1 MSFESIKQ
9 LHDDAL
15 MPTYGRFPVAL
26 KGGKGATAV
35 DEDGKE
41 YIDFGSGIGVTSLG
55 YCDEGYI
62 DAVTAQLKT
71 AQHFSNLYYNK
82 TQIDCAASLCRR
94 TGMARVFFGNSGAE
108 ANECAI
114 KLARKYSFDKY
125 GKGRST
131 VITLCNSFHGR
142 TVTTL
147 AATGQ
152 DVFHNYFFPFTGDFR
167 YVPANDLDALLSIAD
182 DTVCAVMLECVQGE
196 GGVMP
201 LDTAYIQAVR
211 ALCSER
217 DWVMIVDE
225 VQTGIGRTGKL
236 LAVEHSGVKPDVVTL
251 AKGLGGGLPI
261 GACLCADGFEN
272 VMSAGMHGS
281 TFGGNPVV
289 CAAASYILDTV
300 DTPEFLKAVAN
311 KGDYIRRRLGNMAH
325 VKEVRGKGMMLGV
338 VLEDDIAAKDVAAKC
353 LENGLLILTAK
364 TLLRLLPPLSISEEE
379 LEKGLTILE
388 NTLKEWTS

>member
-1 MSFESIKQ
+1 MSFDSIKQ
-9 LHDDAL
+9 THDEAL

-26 KGGKGATAV
+26 ESGKGATAADV
-35 DEDGKE
+35 DGKT

-62 DAVTAQLKT
+62 AAVTAQLQT
-71 AQHFSNLYYNK
+71 AQHFSNLYYNPA
-82 TQIDCAASLCRR
+82 QIACAKKLCDA

-125 GKGRST
+125 DTGRAT
-131 VITLCNSFHGR
+131 VITLQNSFHGR

-152 DVFHNYFFPFTGDFR
+152 DVFHNYFFPFTGDFC
-167 YVPANDLDALLSIAD
+167 YAPANDLEALKALD
-182 DTVCAVMLECVQGE
+182 DGTVCAVMMECVQGE

-201 LDTAYIQAVR
+201 LDIAYIQAVR
-211 ALCSER
+211 ALCDER
-217 DWVMIVDE
+217 DWVMIIDE

-236 LAVEHSGVKPDVVTL
+236 LSVEHADVKPDVVTL

-261 GACLCADGFEN
+261 GACLCADAFKD

-289 CAAASYILDTV
+289 CAAASYVLDRV
-300 DTPEFLKAVAN
+300 NDAAFLNAVCE
-311 KGDYIRRRLGNMAH
+311 KGEHIRARLATMKH
-325 VKEVRGKGMMLGV
+325 VKEVRGRGMMLGI
-338 VLEDDIAAKDVAAKC
+338 VLEDGVAAKDVVNKC
-353 LENGLLILTAK
+353 LENGLLVLTAK
-364 TLLRLLPPLSISEEE
+364 TLLRLLPPLTISDAE
-379 LEKGLTILE
+379 LETGLTILE
-388 NTLKEWTS
+388 NTLEAF

>member
-1 MSFESIKQ
+1 MSFEETKQ
-9 LHDDAL
+9 LHDNSL
-15 MPTYGRFPVAL
+15 MPTYGRFPVSL
-26 KGGKGATAV
+26 KSGKGATAF
-35 DEDGKE
+35 DDDGKS
-41 YIDFGSGIGVTSLG
+41 YVDFGSGIGVTSLG

-62 DAVTAQLKT
+62 KAVTAQLNT
-71 AQHFSNLYYNK
+71 AQHFSNLYYNR
-82 TQIDCAASLCRR
+82 TQIDCAAKLCEK
-94 TGMARVFFGNSGAE
+94 TGFARVFFGNSGAE

-152 DVFHNYFFPFTGDFR
+152 DVFHNYFFPFTGDFV
-167 YVPANDLDALLSIAD
+167 YAPANDIDAIKALSD
-182 DTVCAVMLECVQGE
+182 GTVCAVMLECVQGE

-201 LDTAYIQAVR
+201 LDDEYVR
-211 ALCSER
+211 AARQLCDDN

-236 LAVEHSGVKPDVVTL
+236 LAFEHTGVKPDVVTL

-261 GACLCADGFEN
+261 GACLCAEEFKD

-289 CAAASYILDTV
+289 CAGASYVLDTV
-300 DTPEFLKAVAN
+300 ANEAFLSNVVA
-311 KGDYIRRRLGNMAH
+311 KGDVIRERVSAMPH
-325 VKEVRGKGMMLGV
+325 VKEVRGKGMMIGI
-338 VLEDDIAAKDVAAKC
+338 VLDDGIAAKDVATAC
-353 LENGLLILTAK
+353 LEGGLLILTAK
-364 TLLRLLPPLSISEEE
+364 TLLRMLPPLTITDEE
-379 LEKGLTILE
+379 LDLGLTILE
-388 NTLKEWTS
+388 NTLKEWK

>member
-1 MSFESIKQ
+1 MSFETIKQ
-9 LHDDAL
+9 QHDNAL

-26 KGGKGATAV
+26 KGGKNATAY
-35 DEDGKE
+35 DEDGKC

-62 DAVTAQLKT
+62 KAVTEQLHT
-71 AQHFSNLYYNK
+71 AQNFSNLSYNQ
-82 TQIDCAASLCRR
+82 TQIDCAQSLCER

-152 DVFHNYFFPFTGDFR
+152 DVFHNYFFPFTGDFV
-167 YVPANDLDALLSIAD
+167 YAPANDLEALKTFD
-182 DTVCAVMLECVQGE
+182 DGTVCAVMLECVQGE
-196 GGVMP
+196 GGVLP
-201 LDTAYIQAVR
+201 LETDYLRAVR
-211 ALCSER
+211 RLCDEH

-236 LAVEHSGVKPDVVTL
+236 LAIEHADVKPDVVTL

-261 GACLCADGFEN
+261 GACLCAERFSD

-289 CAAASYILDTV
+289 CAGASYVLSVV
-300 DTPEFLKAVAN
+300 DTPEFLADVRRKGEYITARLQAMPHVKAV
-311 KGDYIRRRLGNMAH
+311 
-325 VKEVRGKGMMLGV
+325 RGRGMMLGV
-338 VLEDDIAAKDVAAKC
+338 VLEDDIAAKDVVNAC

-364 TLLRLLPPLSISEEE
+364 TLLRLLPPLSISQEE
-379 LEKGLTILE
+379 LDRGLTILE
-388 NTLKEWTS
+388 TVLKEWN

>member
-1 MSFESIKQ
+1 MSFEQTKA
-9 LHDDAL
+9 LHDEAL
-15 MPTYGRFPVAL
+15 MPTYGRFPVSL
-26 KGGKGATAV
+26 QSGKGATAY
-35 DEDGKE
+35 DEDGKG

-62 DAVTAQLKT
+62 AAVTAQLQN

-82 TQIDCAASLCRR
+82 TQTDCAVSLCRR
-94 TGMARVFFGNSGAE
+94 TGFARVFFGNSGAE

-125 GKGRST
+125 GRGRAT

-152 DVFHNYFFPFTGDFR
+152 DVFHNYFFPFTEDFR
-167 YVPANDLDALLSIAD
+167 YAPAGDLEALKALD
-182 DTVCAVMLECVQGE
+182 DGTVCAVMLECVQGE

-201 LDTAYIQAVR
+201 LETTYIQAVR
-211 ALCSER
+211 TLCTQN

-236 LAVEHSGVKPDVVTL
+236 LCVEHAAVKPDVVTL

-261 GACLCADGFEN
+261 GACLCTERFEN
-272 VMSAGMHGS
+272 VMGAGMHGS
-281 TFGGNPVV
+281 TFGGNPVA
-289 CAAASYILDTV
+289 CAAASYVLQTV
-300 DTPEFLKAVAN
+300 DTPAFLDAVSA
-311 KGDYIRRRLGNMAH
+311 KGARIRERVAAMPH
-325 VKEVRGKGMMLGV
+325 VKEVRGRGMMIGI
-338 VLEDDIAAKDVAAKC
+338 VLDDDIAAKDVANAC
-353 LENGLLILTAK
+353 LANGLLILTAK
-364 TLLRLLPPLSISEEE
+364 TLLRMLPPLTISDDE
-379 LEKGLTILE
+379 LERGLMILE
-388 NTLKEWTS
+388 NTLKEWK

>member
-1 MSFESIKQ
+1 MSFDALKQ
-9 LHDDAL
+9 LHDEAL

-26 KGGKGATAV
+26 TSGKGATAY
-35 DEDGKE
+35 DTDGKA

-62 DAVTAQLKT
+62 AAVTAQLQQ
-71 AQHFSNLYYNK
+71 AQHFSNLYYNPA
-82 TQIDCAASLCRR
+82 QIECAKKLCDA

-152 DVFHNYFFPFTGDFR
+152 DVFHNYFFPFTGDFC
-167 YVPANDLDALLSIAD
+167 YAPANDLEALRALD
-182 DTVCAVMLECVQGE
+182 DGTVCAVMLECVQGE

-201 LDTAYIQAVR
+201 LSIEYIREVR
-211 ALCSER
+211 ALCDEN

-236 LAVEHSGVKPDVVTL
+236 LSVEHAGVKPDVVTL

-261 GACLCADGFEN
+261 GACLCGDAFKE

-289 CAAASYILDTV
+289 CAAASYVLDRV
-300 DTPEFLKAVAN
+300 NDPAFLDAVAA
-311 KGDYIRRRLGNMAH
+311 KGDAIRTRLATMPH
-325 VKEVRGKGMMLGV
+325 VKEVRGRGMMIGI
-338 VLEDDIAAKDVAAKC
+338 VLEDNIAAKDVANKC

-364 TLLRLLPPLSISEEE
+364 TLLRLLPPLTISDEE
-379 LEKGLTILE
+379 LHNGLTILE
-388 NTLKEWTS
+388 TTLKEF

>member
-1 MSFESIKQ
+1 MSFEQTKA
-9 LHDDAL
+9 LHDEAL
-15 MPTYGRFPVAL
+15 MPTYGRFPVSL
-26 KGGKGATAV
+26 HSGKGATAY
-35 DEDGKE
+35 DEDGKA
-41 YIDFGSGIGVTSLG
+41 YVDFGSGIGVTSLG
-55 YCDEGYI
+55 YCDDGYVQ
-62 DAVTAQLKT
+62 AVTEQLHT

-82 TQIDCAASLCRR
+82 AQTDCAASLCRR
-94 TGMARVFFGNSGAE
+94 TGFARVFFGNSGAE

-125 GKGRST
+125 GKGRAT

-152 DVFHNYFFPFTGDFR
+152 DVFHNYFFPFTEDFR
-167 YVPANDLDALLSIAD
+167 YAPANDMEALNAMND
-182 DTVCAVMLECVQGE
+182 GTVCAVMLECVQGE

-211 ALCSER
+211 ELCTAN

-236 LAVEHSGVKPDVVTL
+236 LCVEHAGVKPDVVTL

-281 TFGGNPVV
+281 TFGGNPVA
-289 CAAASYILDTV
+289 CAAASYILETV
-300 DTPEFLKAVAN
+300 DTAAFLADVTA
-311 KGDYIRRRLGNMAH
+311 KGDYIRARVAAMPH
-325 VKEVRGKGMMLGV
+325 VKEVRGRGMMLGI
-338 VLEDDIAAKDVAAKC
+338 VLEDAVDAKAVATAC
-353 LENGLLILTAK
+353 LQNGLLILTAK
-364 TLLRLLPPLSISEEE
+364 TLLRMLPPLNISRAE
-379 LEKGLTILE
+379 LDSGLMILE
-388 NTLKEWTS
+388 NTLKEWQ

>member
-1 MSFESIKQ
+1 MSFESLKT
-9 LHDDAL
+9 LHDDSL
-15 MPTYGRFPVAL
+15 MPTYGRFQVAL
-26 KGGKGATAV
+26 DSGKGATAT
-35 DEDGKE
+35 DINGNN

-55 YCDEGYI
+55 YCDDGYI
-62 DAVTAQLKT
+62 EAVTAQLKT
-71 AQHFSNLYYNK
+71 AQHFSNLYYNPA
-82 TQIDCAASLCRR
+82 QIKCADELCRR

-152 DVFHNYFFPFTGDFR
+152 DVFHNYFFPFTGDFV
-167 YVPANDLDALLSIAD
+167 YAPANDLEALKALAD
-182 DTVCAVMLECVQGE
+182 NTVCAVMLECVQGE

-201 LDTAYIQAVR
+201 LDDSYIQAIR
-211 ALCSER
+211 ALCDEN

-236 LAVEHSGVKPDVVTL
+236 LAVEHAGVKPDVVTL

-261 GACLCADGFEN
+261 GACLCAEGFEN

-289 CAAASYILDTV
+289 CAAASYVLSVV
-300 DTPEFLKAVAN
+300 DTPDFLQAVAD
-311 KGDYIRRRLGNMAH
+311 KGKYIRARLAKMPH
-325 VKEVRGKGMMLGV
+325 VKEVRGKGMMIGV
-338 VLEDDIAAKDVAAKC
+338 VLEDGIAAKDVANAC

-364 TLLRLLPPLSISEEE
+364 TLLRLLPPLTISDEE
-379 LEKGLTILE
+379 LERGLTILE
-388 NTLKEWTS
+388 NTLKEWTI

>member
-1 MSFESIKQ
+1 MSFDELKQ
-9 LHDDAL
+9 LHDEAL

-26 KGGKGATAV
+26 ESGKGATAA
-35 DEDGKE
+35 DIDGKT

-62 DAVTAQLKT
+62 AAVTTQLQT
-71 AQHFSNLYYNK
+71 AQHFSNLYYNPA
-82 TQIDCAASLCRR
+82 QITCAKKLCDA

-125 GKGRST
+125 GTGRAT
-131 VITLCNSFHGR
+131 VITLQNSFHGR

-152 DVFHNYFFPFTGDFR
+152 DVFHNYFFPFTGDFC
-167 YVPANDLDALLSIAD
+167 YAPANDLEALKALD
-182 DTVCAVMLECVQGE
+182 DGTVCAVMMECVQGE

-201 LDTAYIQAVR
+201 LDIDYIRAVR
-211 ALCSER
+211 ALCDER
-217 DWVMIVDE
+217 DWVMIIDE

-236 LAVEHSGVKPDVVTL
+236 LSVEHADVKPDVVTL

-261 GACLCADGFEN
+261 GACLCADAFKD

-289 CAAASYILDTV
+289 CAAASYVLDRV
-300 DTPEFLKAVAN
+300 NNAAFLNAVCE
-311 KGDYIRRRLGNMAH
+311 KGEHIRARLATMKH
-325 VKEVRGKGMMLGV
+325 VKEVRGRGMMLGI
-338 VLEDDIAAKDVAAKC
+338 VLEDGVAAKDVVNKC
-353 LENGLLILTAK
+353 LENGLLVLTAK
-364 TLLRLLPPLSISEEE
+364 TLLRLLPPLTISDAE
-379 LEKGLTILE
+379 LETGLTILE
-388 NTLKEWTS
+388 NTLEAF

>member
-1 MSFESIKQ
+1 MSFETIKQ
-9 LHDDAL
+9 QHDNAL

-26 KGGKGATAV
+26 KGGKNATAY
-35 DEDGKE
+35 DEDGKC

-62 DAVTAQLKT
+62 KAVTEQLHT
-71 AQHFSNLYYNK
+71 AQHFSNLYYNQ
-82 TQIDCAASLCRR
+82 TQIDCAQSLCER

-152 DVFHNYFFPFTGDFR
+152 DVFHNYFFPFTGDFV
-167 YVPANDLDALLSIAD
+167 YAPANDLEALKTFD
-182 DTVCAVMLECVQGE
+182 DGTVCAVMLECVQGE
-196 GGVMP
+196 GGVLP
-201 LDTAYIQAVR
+201 LETDYLRAVR
-211 ALCSER
+211 RLCDEH

-236 LAVEHSGVKPDVVTL
+236 LAIEHADVKPDVVTL

-261 GACLCADGFEN
+261 GACLCAERFSD

-289 CAAASYILDTV
+289 CAGASYVLSVV
-300 DTPEFLKAVAN
+300 DTPEFLADVRRKGEYITARLQAMPHVKAV
-311 KGDYIRRRLGNMAH
+311 
-325 VKEVRGKGMMLGV
+325 RGRGMMLGV
-338 VLEDDIAAKDVAAKC
+338 VLEDDIAAKDVVNAC

-364 TLLRLLPPLSISEEE
+364 TLLRLLPPLSISQEE
-379 LEKGLTILE
+379 LDRGLTILE
-388 NTLKEWTS
+388 TVLKEWN